1 VIVSA
6 FTLLT
11 CQDNL
16 GKCFPL
22 DPSCLQHLIVLI
34 LLSDHVLVIG
44 HVVVSVVLLWSSSS
58 VAVFAHVIILLT
70 LSAPLR
76 FRPRC
81 PRPVDVG
88 DRDGRGGRPL
98 APKARRRGE
107 GRAPPQPDPT
117 APPTPRKHGH
127 TNTHTTHTSVSRSV
141 AGGRWE
147 CFGLGLFVVLFCI
160 VICLGRA
167 GLWVRFVVDDGF
179 VM

>member
-1 VIVSA
+1 LLHIVTVIVSA

-70 LSAPLR
+70 LSAP
-76 FRPRC
+76 PAI
-81 PRPVDVG
+81 PAEV
-88 DRDGRGGRPL
+88 
-98 APKARRRGE
+98 
-107 GRAPPQPDPT
+107 PPP
-117 APPTPRKHGH
+117 
-127 TNTHTTHTSVSRSV
+127 
-141 AGGRWE
+141 AG
-147 CFGLGLFVVLFCI
+147 
-160 VICLGRA
+160 
-167 GLWVRFVVDDGF
+167 
-179 VM
+179 